1 MNDLHFYNFSS
12 IFFWRHFYCVWLRIV
27 KWVPTLPVVKSGW
40 KWLTKN
46 GMKGTLIDSLIK
58 LVYQLCWSHSS
69 ISPHQQRLPFL
80 NDQRQSTKHL
90 LLLNRPDRVT
100 LAIHNVWRKPKHWN
114 ILQLSLQSRTIYIF
128 SKQNWNWKEN
138 SYGKYTESIINLKK
152 VQ

>member
-1 MNDLHFYNFSS
+1 MRLVEDCKVSSNSACGKIWMEVIDEKWDEGNFDWQFNQACIS
-12 IFFWRHFYCVWLRIV
+12 IMLIPQQHITTSAKTSFS
-27 KWVPTLPVVKSGW
+27 KWSK
-40 KWLTKN
+40 
-46 GMKGTLIDSLIK
+46 
-58 LVYQLCWSHSS
+58 
-69 ISPHQQRLPFL
+69 
-80 NDQRQSTKHL
+80 QSTKHL

-114 ILQLSLQSRTIYIF
+114 ILQLSLQSRTIYFF